1 MAYTAPTVE
10 DFKARFVSFG
20 PLGDPNDLQVQAA
33 LEDAETV
40 ADATWSDADRRQAVM
55 LKAAHELTMNG
66 VGTGA
71 EAKLAASGAMGF
83 TSFSSGGLS
92 LTRASTA
99 VSSSASDPNGYGQ
112 TAYGRRLQA
121 LIRVRFVGIMV
132 V

>member
-1 MAYTAPTVE
+1 MAYTSPTVE

-40 ADATWSDADRRQAVM
+40 ADDKWSDADRRQAVM

-71 EAKLAASGAMGF
+71 EAELASTGLLGF
-83 TSFSSGGLS
+83 SSIRSGGLS
-92 LTRASTA
+92 LDRGQ
-99 VSSSASDPNGYGQ
+99 SSGAASDPSGYGQ

-121 LIRVRFVGIMV
+121 LICSRFVGVLV

>member
-1 MAYTAPTVE
+1 MYTSPTVE

-20 PLGDPNDLQVQAA
+20 PLGEPNDLQVQAA

-40 ADATWSDADRRQAVM
+40 ADDKWSDADRRQAVM

-71 EAKLAASGAMGF
+71 EAELANSGLLGF
-83 TSFSSGGLS
+83 SSIRSGGLS
-92 LTRASTA
+92 LDRGQ
-99 VSSSASDPNGYGQ
+99 SSGATSDPSGYGQ

-121 LIRVRFVGIMV
+121 LIRSRFVGVLV